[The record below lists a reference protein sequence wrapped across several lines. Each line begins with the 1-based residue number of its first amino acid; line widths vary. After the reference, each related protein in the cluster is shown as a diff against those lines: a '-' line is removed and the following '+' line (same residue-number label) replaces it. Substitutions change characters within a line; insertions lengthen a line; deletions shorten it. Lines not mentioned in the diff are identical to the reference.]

1 MIANKN
7 EINTAYLSTKLPWK
21 LFILIPSTDG
31 CPLHYAEKEGDLP
44 GWGTDIGSALDLTR
58 EECEMKCNHEKACMS
73 FEHSPTQ
80 MKCNLNK
87 IAEPSQRPYKDFVF
101 CTKMAASEWGGYYL
115 G

>member
-1 MIANKN
+1 MC
-7 EINTAYLSTKLPWK
+7 NTAYLSIKLSSK
-21 LFILIPSTDG
+21 LFILMPSTGG
-31 CPLHYAEKEGDLP
+31 CPLHYVEKEGDLP
-44 GWGTDIGSALDLTR
+44 GWGTDLGSALDLTR
-58 EECEMKCNHEKACMS
+58 EECAMKCNREKACMS

-101 CTKMAASEWGGYYL
+101 CTKMAGLGYGGYYW

>member
-1 MIANKN
+1 MQSNI
-7 EINTAYLSTKLPWK
+7 TAYSSIKLSCK
-21 LFILIPSTDG
+21 LFILMPSTGG
-31 CPLHYAEKEGDLP
+31 CPLHYVEKEGDLP
-44 GWGTDIGSALDLTR
+44 GWGTDLGSALDLTR
-58 EECEMKCNHEKACMS
+58 EECAMKCNREKTCMS

-101 CTKMAASEWGGYYL
+101 CTKMAGLGYGGYYY